1 MPLNYGTYNNDLSA
15 PRKKDVDAKQ
25 DKITGAASTI
35 TNDNLTPGKMV
46 VSNTDGKIAVNSNI
60 DPNGLVEYDRNQQVS
75 IPSELYDYQV
85 TGRGFCFRG
94 WYYIPAY
101 KNSASN
107 VVFIKTTDGL
117 VYAPATD
124 FTFSY
129 PIYNVAV
136 STMAEIFVV
145 LSNSNNSIV
154 GTYNSMSNNTDIVA
168 NTAPTSGKASHT
180 DIYWNNAK
188 SEFVLIG
195 TASSVE
201 GITGMTST
209 GSFMYTSPDGLTWT
223 LKIQGA
229 TGAFNQVRYINNYY
243 IITDKTLNSVYI
255 VNNDSY
261 NITTVTLP
269 VSTPL
274 YDIVQVGNK
283 LTGLSAI
290 DIDGNSYG
298 VRVLNSSDG
307 FTWKTSPYDYGSIS
321 DTPTWFRNGL
331 IYKNNVQNA
340 DAASGYSM
348 SGYIFNAGSSTY
360 YSLDGEK
367 WEVTTDAMGAFYL
380 VARGAAYSCNLD
392 TFHPYFIKITYDL
405 KTVKKVGAVLKN
417 SSGNGIINSAM
428 TGIANA
434 VSADNVTQELGN
446 SPDKIPSERAVKSAI
461 PKITYGTTDLTAGT
475 SPLENGSIYLV
486 YEV

>member
-1 MPLNYGTYNNDLSA
+1 MPLNYGTYNNDLSV

-35 TNDNLTPGKMV
+35 TNNNLTPEKMV

-60 DPNGLVEYDRNQQVS
+60 DPNGLVEYDRYQQIS

-85 TGRGFCFRG
+85 IGRGFCFRG

-101 KNSASN
+101 KSASS

-117 VYAPATD
+117 VYAPATE

-136 STMAEIFVV
+136 STIAETFVV
-145 LSNSNNSIV
+145 LSNNNNSIV
-154 GTYNSMSNNTDIVA
+154 GTYNFMSNNTDIVA

-195 TASSVE
+195 KASSVT
-201 GITGMTST
+201 GITGMTSA
-209 GSFMYTSPDGLTWT
+209 GSFMYTSSDGLTWT
-223 LKIQGA
+223 LRVQGA
-229 TGAFNQVRYINNYY
+229 TGDFNQVRYVNNCYV
-243 IITDKTLNSVYI
+243 ITDKLINVVYI
-255 VNNDSY
+255 IDDSY
-261 NITTVTLP
+261 NITSESFSSDNP
-269 VSTPL
+269 MF
-274 YDIVQVGNK
+274 DIIQVGNK
-283 LTGLSAI
+283 LTGLSVV
-290 DIDGNSYG
+290 DSGGLYG
-298 VRVLNSSDG
+298 IIVLNSTDG
-307 FTWKTSPYDYGSIS
+307 TTWKKYEEEYSTGADA
-321 DTPTWFRNGL
+321 PTRLRNGL
-331 IYKNNVQNA
+331 IYKNNVQNIN
-340 DAASGYSM
+340 ASGYSTA
-348 SGYIFNAGSSTY
+348 GYMFNGTNTF

-367 WEVTTDAMGAFYL
+367 WDATTDAMGVFYL
-380 VARGAAYSCNLD
+380 VARGAAYSCNPNA
-392 TFHPYFIKITYDL
+392 FHPSFIKITYDL
-405 KTVKKVGAVLKN
+405 KTATNSGAVLKN
-417 SSGNGIINSAM
+417 GGGNGIINSAI
-428 TGIANA
+428 TGMANA

-475 SPLENGSIYLV
+475 SELETGAIYLV

>member
-1 MPLNYGTYNNDLSA
+1 MPLNYGTYNNDLSV

-46 VSNTDGKIAVNSNI
+46 ISNTDGKIAVNSNI

-85 TGRGFCFRG
+85 IGRGFCFRG
-94 WYYIPAY
+94 QYYIPAAAG
-101 KNSASN
+101 SASGA
-107 VVFIKTTDGL
+107 VFIKTTDGL
-117 VYAPATD
+117 AYTLATD
-124 FTFSY
+124 FTFN
-129 PIYNVAV
+129 YNITDVAV
-136 STMAEIFVV
+136 STLIEAFVV
-145 LSNSNNSIV
+145 IANNGSII
-154 GTYNSMSNNTDIVA
+154 GTYNSMSNDNIVA

-209 GSFMYTSPDGLTWT
+209 GSFMYTSSDGLAWT

-229 TGAFNQVRYINNYY
+229 TGTFNQVRYINNYY

-255 VNNDSY
+255 VDNDSY

-269 VSTPL
+269 VSTSL

-283 LTGLSAI
+283 LTGLSTVY
-290 DIDGNSYG
+290 DGDSFG
-298 VRVLNSSDG
+298 IIVLNSTDG
-307 FTWKTSPYDYGSIS
+307 ITWKKNEEEYVGGLDA
-321 DTPTWFRNGL
+321 PTRLRNGL
-331 IYKNNVQNA
+331 IYKSNVQNIN
-340 DAASGYSM
+340 ASGYSVA
-348 SGYIFNAGSSTY
+348 GYMFSGSSRTY

-367 WEVTTDAMGAFYL
+367 WEATTDAMRVFYL
-380 VARGAAYSCNLD
+380 VARGAVYSCSLD
-392 TFHPYFIKITYDL
+392 MFHPSLIKITYDL
-405 KTVKKVGAVLKN
+405 KTATNVGAVLKN
-417 SSGNGIINSAM
+417 SGGNGIINSAM

-446 SPDKIPSERAVKSAI
+446 SPDKIPSERAVKSAM

-475 SPLENGSIYLV
+475 SPLESGSIYLV

>member
-1 MPLNYGTYNNDLSA
+1 MPLNYGTYNNDLSV

-35 TNDNLTPGKMV
+35 TNDNLTPEKMV

-85 TGRGFCFRG
+85 IGRGFCFRG

-129 PIYNVAV
+129 PIYDVAV

-145 LSNSNNSIV
+145 LSNNNNSIV
-154 GTYNSMSNNTDIVA
+154 GTYNSMSNNNIVA

-195 TASSVE
+195 KASSVT

-223 LKIQGA
+223 LRVQGA
-229 TGAFNQVRYINNYY
+229 TGDFNQVRYVNNYY

-255 VNNDSY
+255 VDNDSY

-269 VSTPL
+269 VSTSL
-274 YDIVQVGNK
+274 YDIIQVGNK
-283 LTGLSAI
+283 LTGLSTVYDGDLYAI
-290 DIDGNSYG
+290 I
-298 VRVLNSSDG
+298 VLNSTDG
-307 FTWKTSPYDYGSIS
+307 ITWKKNEEEYGGGF
-321 DTPTWFRNGL
+321 DAPTRLRNGL
-331 IYKNNVQNA
+331 IYKSNVQNIN
-340 DAASGYSM
+340 ASGYSVA
-348 SGYIFNAGSSTY
+348 GYMFNGSSRAF

-367 WEVTTDAMGAFYL
+367 WEATTDAMGVFYL
-380 VARGAAYSCNLD
+380 VARGAVYSCSLD
-392 TFHPYFIKITYDL
+392 AFHPDLIRITYDL
-405 KTVKKVGAVLKN
+405 KTATNVGAVLKN
-417 SSGNGIINSAM
+417 SSGNGIINSTI
-428 TGIANA
+428 TGMANA

-461 PKITYGTTDLTAGT
+461 PKITYGTTDLIAGT
-475 SPLENGSIYLV
+475 SELETGAIYLV

>member
-1 MPLNYGTYNNDLSA
+1 MPLNYGTYNNDLSV

-35 TNDNLTPGKMV
+35 TNDNLTPEKMV

-101 KNSASN
+101 KNNSASN
-107 VVFIKTTDGL
+107 SAVFIKTTDGL

-145 LSNSNNSIV
+145 LSDSNNSIV

-195 TASSVE
+195 TASSVT

-209 GSFMYTSPDGLTWT
+209 GSFMYTSSDGLTWT
-223 LKIQGA
+223 LRVQGA
-229 TGAFNQVRYINNYY
+229 TGTFNQVRYINNYY

-255 VNNDSY
+255 VDNDSY

-269 VSTPL
+269 VSTSL
-274 YDIVQVGNK
+274 YDIIQVGNK
-283 LTGLSAI
+283 LTGLSAVY
-290 DIDGNSYG
+290 DGDSYG
-298 VRVLNSSDG
+298 IIVLNSTDG
-307 FTWKTSPYDYGSIS
+307 ITWKKYEEEYPAGP
-321 DTPTWFRNGL
+321 DTPTRLRNGL
-331 IYKNNVQNA
+331 IYKSNVQNIN
-340 DAASGYSM
+340 ASGYSVA
-348 SGYIFNAGSSTY
+348 GYMFGGTRAY

-367 WEVTTDAMGAFYL
+367 WERTTDAMGVFYL
-380 VARGAAYSCNLD
+380 VARGAAYSCSLD
-392 TFHPYFIKITYDL
+392 AFLPDLIKITYDL
-405 KTVKKVGAVLKN
+405 KTAKKVGAVLKN
-417 SSGNGIINSAM
+417 SSGNGIINSAI
-428 TGIANA
+428 TGMANA

-475 SPLENGSIYLV
+475 SELETGAIYLV

>member
-1 MPLNYGTYNNDLSA
+1 MPLNYGTYNNDLSV

-25 DKITGAASTI
+25 DKITGAASTV
-35 TNDNLTPGKMV
+35 TGDNLAPGKMV
-46 VSNTDGKIAVNSNI
+46 VSNTDGKIAVDSNI
-60 DPNGLVEYDRNQQVS
+60 DPNSLVEYDRNQQVS

-145 LSNSNNSIV
+145 LSNGNNSIV
-154 GTYNSMSNNTDIVA
+154 GTYNFMSNDNIVA

-229 TGAFNQVRYINNYY
+229 TGTFNQVRYINNYY
-243 IITDKTLNSVYI
+243 IITDKLLNSVYI
-255 VNNDSY
+255 VDNDSY

-269 VSTPL
+269 VSTSL

-283 LTGLSAI
+283 LTGLCAI
-290 DIDGNSYG
+290 DIDGNSY
-298 VRVLNSSDG
+298 VARVLNSSDG
-307 FTWKTSPYDYGSIS
+307 FTWKIFPYDVPMA
-321 DTPTWFRNGL
+321 DMPTWFRNGL

-340 DAASGYSM
+340 GVASGYSVA
-348 SGYIFNAGSSTY
+348 GYMFNADLATY

-367 WEVTTDAMGAFYL
+367 WEATTDAMGVFYL

-392 TFHPYFIKITYDL
+392 MFNPSLIKITYDL
-405 KTVKKVGAVLKN
+405 KTAANVGAVLKN

-428 TGIANA
+428 TGIVNA

-475 SPLENGSIYLV
+475 SPLESGSIYLV
-486 YEV
+486 YEG